1 MKISVN
7 FKSGYRQSFIVPK
20 TMLAT
25 DFRDLAEGI
34 GGRIE
39 NIEFSLTDKHDG
51 LCDVELQE
59 PLLSPECNAIHIP
72 LNNGCIQYRDKDA
85 ISRLNL

>member
-7 FKSGYRQSFIVPK
+7 FKSGYRQTFIVPK

-34 GGRIE
+34 GGKIA
-39 NIEFSLTDKHDG
+39 NIEFSLTDRHAG
-51 LCDVELQE
+51 FCDVDLKE
-59 PLLSPECNAIHIP
+59 PLFSPE
-72 LNNGCIQYRDKDA
+72 
-85 ISRLNL
+85 

>member
-1 MKISVN
+1 MRISVN

-39 NIEFSLTDKHDG
+39 NIEFSLTDKHSDF
-51 LCDVELQE
+51 CDIELKE
-59 PLLSPECNAIHIP
+59 PLLSPE
-72 LNNGCIQYRDKDA
+72 
-85 ISRLNL
+85 